1 MSQVKQKL
9 TIKEQLLQSISE
21 GIDEQNAKGL
31 KNYNQTLD
39 ECPIEDYEWNIM
51 QIEELIDA
59 NQYAIKQII
68 KLEAELKCMRE
79 ENLRLRQTMDKMYS
93 TMGE

>member
-21 GIDEQNAKGL
+21 GIDIQNAKGL

-51 QIEELIDA
+51 MIEELIDA

-68 KLEAELKCMRE
+68 KLEAELKCMKE
-79 ENLRLRQTMDKMYS
+79 ENLILRQTTDRMYS
-93 TMGE
+93 TMEE